1 MGVYGKTPLPADSLD
16 QLRWMNGAWVEDR
29 EARRCEEIW
38 STVDAH
44 TLMGMFRWIADDEV
58 SFYEFMVVNRTDSG
72 VELHVKHFHPSLV
85 AWEERQH
92 YQAFVLTELGPTRAV
107 FAAVRCAD
115 DPEDDEDEGASG
127 WLVYELL
134 DPCHLQ
140 VELIQADE
148 EVKLTFHFVREV

>member
-1 MGVYGKTPLPADSLD
+1 MKTYSRTPLPAESLE
-16 QLRWMNGAWVEDR
+16 QLKWMNGAWMEDG

-58 SFYEFMVVNRTDSG
+58 SFYEFMVINRTESG
-72 VELHVKHFHPSLV
+72 AELHVKHFHPSLV
-85 AWEERQH
+85 AWEDRQH
-92 YQAFVLTELGPTRAV
+92 YQAFVLTELEPTRAV

-115 DPEDDEDEGASG
+115 DPDESEDEEASG

-134 DPCHLQ
+134 DAEHLQ
-140 VELIQADE
+140 VHLVQANE
-148 EVKLTFHFVREV
+148 ETKLTFRFVRED